1 MAASPMARADRHY
14 LLMAVAPVLFLAV
27 FFLWPLG
34 EILRLSFTDPQP
46 GLGNYERLL
55 TSSSLQRVVWTTA
68 WVSVVTTAVSLVLSY
83 VIAYALAGLAGLRF
97 EVMLALLLLP
107 LWSSVVVQAFGWLLI
122 LRSDGL
128 VNFLLLDLGVISS
141 PLTLVRNELGTLI
154 GMVAFMLP
162 VGATVLLPNLRGIDP
177 QLTLAAKSLGATPWQ
192 AFRDVFLPESIPGIV
207 GTGAVLFILAAGFF
221 GIPAILGGGKVM
233 MIAEYVSVQVLQMA
247 RWGTAAM
254 LTTILVAAFLL
265 ILISLSRVIDLR
277 RVLVGA

>member
-1 MAASPMARADRHY
+1 MTAAPLARANRQY

-34 EILRLSFTDPQP
+34 EILRLSVTDPQP
-46 GLGNYERLL
+46 GLGNYARLV

-68 WVSVVTTAVSLVLSY
+68 WVSVVTTAVTLVLSY
-83 VIAYALAGLAGLRF
+83 VVAYALAGLAGLRF

-128 VNFLLLDLGVISS
+128 VNSLLLDLGVISS

-207 GTGAVLFILAAGFF
+207 GAGAVLFILAAGFF

-247 RWGTAAM
+247 RWGSAAM
-254 LTTILVAAFLL
+254 LTTILVATFLL
-265 ILISLSRVIDLR
+265 ILVSLSRVIDLR